1 MPIAERQAVN
11 HWSTAQRHLAKTDPV
26 MKRIIRKAGDCT
38 LAPRRDYFAKLC
50 QSIYSQQLST
60 KVASV
65 LFGRF
70 RDQFPRRRPTPAAVV
85 KFLQSD
91 DERIKTVG
99 LSRQKRLYL
108 HNLAS
113 HFCGDAALTRRFAR
127 MDDEAIVQS
136 LIHIKGIGRWTV
148 EMFLIFCL
156 NRPDVWPVDDF
167 GVRKAIQIA
176 YGFKELPT
184 KKQMVQ
190 LGDKWRPWRTIASW
204 YLWRSLK

>member
-1 MPIAERQAVN
+1 MPSAKPRTTTD
-11 HWSTAQRHLAKTDPV
+11 WSTAQRHLAKADPV
-26 MKRIIRKAGDCT
+26 MKQVIRKVGKCT

-60 KVASV
+60 KVAHV

-70 RDQFPRRRPTPAAVV
+70 ADQFPRRRPTPAAVV
-85 KFLQSD
+85 KFLESD
-91 DERIKTVG
+91 DEQIRAVG
-99 LSRQKRLYL
+99 LSRQKRAYL

-113 HFCGDAALTRRFAR
+113 HFCNDATLTRRFAR
-127 MDDEAIVQS
+127 MDDEAIIQS

-176 YGFKELPT
+176 YDLKELPT
-184 KKQMVQ
+184 KKEMTE
-190 LGDKWRPWRTIASW
+190 LGEKWRPWRTIAAW
-204 YLWRSLK
+204 YLWRTL